1 MTATQTPRTFDG
13 AQIPAA
19 GTYGFDVSHSHV
31 GFVAKHLVV
40 AKTRGRFAAFDGSLV
55 IAENP
60 LESSIVVSIAVD
72 SVDTRDEGRDGHLL
86 SGDFFDAEQFPTIDY
101 RSTAVR
107 HVSDDEWAV
116 DGELTVRGVTLPVPL
131 SVVFDGEAVDPW
143 GGNRA
148 VFTATAKVNRED
160 FGLTWNQA
168 LETGG
173 VLVGKDI
180 KIEIEVEAVLQ
191 TEDAPSEVSESN
203 QS

>member
-13 AQIPAA
+13 VQIPAA

-31 GFVAKHLVV
+31 GFTAKHLVV
-40 AKTRGRFAAFDGSLV
+40 AKTRGRFAAFDGTLV
-55 IAENP
+55 VADNP
-60 LESSIVVSIAVD
+60 VESSIDVSIAVD
-72 SVDTRDEGRDGHLL
+72 SVDTRDAGRDGHLL
-86 SGDFFDAEQFPTIDY
+86 SGDFFDAENFPTINY

-131 SVVFDGEAVDPW
+131 SVVFDGETSDPW
-143 GGNRA
+143 GGQRA
-148 VFTATAKVNRED
+148 VFTASAKVNRED

-173 VLVGKDI
+173 VLVGKQV
-180 KIEIEVEAVLQ
+180 KIDLEVEAVRH
-191 TEDAPSEVSESN
+191 
-203 QS
+203 

>member
-1 MTATQTPRTFDG
+1 MTATQSPRTYDG

-60 LESSIVVSIAVD
+60 VESSIDVSIDVN
-72 SVDTRDEGRDGHLL
+72 SIDTRDEGRDGHLK
-86 SGDFFDAEQFPTIDY
+86 SADFFDAENFPTVTY

-116 DGELTVRGVTLPVPL
+116 DGDLTVRGVTLPVPL
-131 SVVFDGEAVDPW
+131 SVVFDGETTDPW
-143 GGNRA
+143 GGQRA

-160 FGLTWNQA
+160 FGLTWNQS

-191 TEDAPSEVSESN
+191 GDDATETPES
-203 QS
+203 